1 MSIDAERAAAVRMHD
16 LAHEVA
22 GGRWVALG
30 GGGYAILDVVPR
42 AWTHVLG
49 IASHRP
55 VDPGMRVPEEWQEE
69 VVRRYG
75 RRGPEH
81 MTDGESGAFRP
92 WAAGY
97 DPSDDVDRAIR
108 ATRAAVFPL
117 LGLDPE
123 HD

>member
-1 MSIDAERAAAVRMHD
+1 VI
-16 LAHEVA
+16 
-22 GGRWVALG
+22 
-30 GGGYAILDVVPR
+30 
-42 AWTHVLG
+42 G
-49 IASHRP
+49 IATHHP
-55 VDPGMRVPEEWQEE
+55 VDPATRVPEEWQEE

-81 MTDGESGAFRP
+81 MTDGESAAFRP